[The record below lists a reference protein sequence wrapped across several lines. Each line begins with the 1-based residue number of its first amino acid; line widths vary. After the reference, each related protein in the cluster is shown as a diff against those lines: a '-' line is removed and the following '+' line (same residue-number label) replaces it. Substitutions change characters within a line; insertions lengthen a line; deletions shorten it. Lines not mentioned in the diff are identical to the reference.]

1 MDTAAAPSTPKKLL
15 RSGGS
20 LRSLRSKLSLSSLR
34 GRRASAQKR
43 LVVREESPLA
53 RHGRSFRPLSIV
65 TTAMQPFDFDVARA
79 MQVVQGQ
86 LAETNFTASEANL
99 PGTLSDDDDSKTITP
114 GQTPTMSSPP
124 ERQDSAE
131 TAVTADFNSLT
142 LQPPPDISQH
152 PAFAADPRTSTS
164 NAPLMITTSSA
175 AEIRKWAQ
183 EKRKNEAERNTKV
196 RFDETLS
203 NAGGRNAFAASTN
216 NLPSMDNPFNARP
229 VPAEAAMTGTPYR
242 SFHAPAFSGFRHREG
257 WISTD
262 TVTPYTMRTNPSRL
276 HVNTENKTVAEA
288 YEALGVGSP
297 PGPGPALIPPKTP
310 VDSIKSASTPIS
322 DGFDSKKS
330 GMRKVADLFKPKSD
344 KAQDTSPILRTP
356 DGGPPRIFQRPDL
369 VRPFTPNSHNQTLLT
384 IPQERYLRTT
394 LNVRT
399 YDYSPDQPY
408 PRHPNTGRAW
418 HSRNLHCTTCMDQCC
433 AVCGRACCAYQAAY
447 FATKIHKDNP
457 ESLFRAQETLGNIAN
472 VFAHGQEVPTFLQC
486 THGAPGDK
494 LGCGKMVCPDCCGQ
508 CPNPICAD
516 VQCRKCKKSM
526 WEECIWHDKDMNRL
540 AI

>member
-1 MDTAAAPSTPKKLL
+1 MDSSVAPSTPKKLL

-20 LRSLRSKLSLSSLR
+20 LRSLRSKLSSLSLR

-53 RHGRSFRPLSIV
+53 RRGRSFRPLSIV
-65 TTAMQPFDFDVARA
+65 NTAMQPFDFDVARA

-86 LAETNFTASEANL
+86 MAETTTTASEVNL
-99 PGTLSDDDDSKTITP
+99 PAILSDDDSKTITP
-114 GQTPTMSSPP
+114 GTQTPAMSSPASQTSLQASM
-124 ERQDSAE
+124 EDRADRQDSVDE
-131 TAVTADFNSLT
+131 VITADFNSLT

-152 PAFAADPRTSTS
+152 PAFAADPETSTS

-196 RFDETLS
+196 RFNETLPRV
-203 NAGGRNAFAASTN
+203 GGRNAFVASTN

-229 VPAEAAMTGTPYR
+229 APPEAAMTGTPYR

-262 TVTPYTMRTNPSRL
+262 TVTPYSMRTNPSRL
-276 HVNTENKTVAEA
+276 HVNTKNITDAEA
-288 YEALGVGSP
+288 YEALGAGSP
-297 PGPGPALIPPKTP
+297 PGPRPLLIPPKTP
-310 VDSIKSASTPIS
+310 VDSSKSASTPIS

-356 DGGPPRIFQRPDL
+356 DGGPPRTFQRPDL
-369 VRPFTPNSHNQTLLT
+369 
-384 IPQERYLRTT
+384 ERYLRTT

-399 YDYSPDQPY
+399 YDYSPEQPY

-418 HSRNLHCTTCMDQCC
+418 HSRNLHCTNCLDKCC

-494 LGCGKMVCPDCCGQ
+494 LGCGKM
-508 CPNPICAD
+508 
-516 VQCRKCKKSM
+516 CRKCKKNM

>member
-1 MDTAAAPSTPKKLL
+1 MDSSVAPSTPKKLL

-20 LRSLRSKLSLSSLR
+20 LRSLRSKLSSLSLR

-53 RHGRSFRPLSIV
+53 RRGRSFRPLSIV
-65 TTAMQPFDFDVARA
+65 NTAMQPFDFDVARA

-86 LAETNFTASEANL
+86 MAETTTTASEVNL
-99 PGTLSDDDDSKTITP
+99 PAILSDDDSKTITP
-114 GQTPTMSSPP
+114 GTQTPAMSSPASQTSLQASM
-124 ERQDSAE
+124 EDRADRQDSVDE
-131 TAVTADFNSLT
+131 VITADFNSLT

-152 PAFAADPRTSTS
+152 PAFAADPETSTS

-196 RFDETLS
+196 RFNETLPRV
-203 NAGGRNAFAASTN
+203 GGRNAFVASTN

-229 VPAEAAMTGTPYR
+229 APPEAAMTGTPYR

-262 TVTPYTMRTNPSRL
+262 TVTPYSMRTNPSRL
-276 HVNTENKTVAEA
+276 HVNTKNITDAEA
-288 YEALGVGSP
+288 YEALGAGSP
-297 PGPGPALIPPKTP
+297 PGPRPLLIPPKTP
-310 VDSIKSASTPIS
+310 VDSSKSASTPIS

-356 DGGPPRIFQRPDL
+356 DGGPPRTFQRPDL
-369 VRPFTPNSHNQTLLT
+369 
-384 IPQERYLRTT
+384 ERYLRTT

-399 YDYSPDQPY
+399 YDYSPEQPY

-418 HSRNLHCTTCMDQCC
+418 HSRNLHCTNCLDKCC

-516 VQCRKCKKSM
+516 IQCRKCKKNM